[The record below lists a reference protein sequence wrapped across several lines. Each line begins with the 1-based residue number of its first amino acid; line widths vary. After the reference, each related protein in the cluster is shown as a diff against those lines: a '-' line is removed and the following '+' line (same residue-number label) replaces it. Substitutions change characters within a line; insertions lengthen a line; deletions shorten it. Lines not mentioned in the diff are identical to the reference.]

1 LERAGNGGQVLGI
14 MAEAG
19 AGKSR
24 LCAEFLDHCRAQGF
38 TVLEGRGVAHGK
50 AIPMLPILELWRAY
64 YGITEADSPRPHEQ
78 KFSGQLLSMDETYG
92 EDLPFIVDLFGVPDP
107 ANPAPTID
115 PEQRQKR
122 LHNVVKRVL
131 RDPAHSAIGSHVL
144 VLEDLH
150 WFDGASDAFLKT
162 TVESIP
168 ASRDLLLVNFRPEYQ
183 ARWMQRSYYQHLPL
197 QPLTS
202 EAIRAL
208 PQ

>member
-1 LERAGNGGQVLGI
+1 
-14 MAEAG
+14 
-19 AGKSR
+19 
-24 LCAEFLDHCRAQGF
+24 
-38 TVLEGRGVAHGK
+38 
-50 AIPMLPILELWRAY
+50 
-64 YGITEADSPRPHEQ
+64 
-78 KFSGQLLSMDETYG
+78 MDQSYG
-92 EDLPFIVDLFGVPDP
+92 EDLPIIFDLFGVPDP
-107 ANPAPTID
+107 ANPAPAID

-131 RDPAHSAIGSHVL
+131 RDPPHSAAGARVL

-150 WFDGASDAFLKT
+150 WFDGASDAFLET

-202 EAIRAL
+202 DAIRDLLRDHLGQDPSVAAL
-208 PQ
+208 PEMIEQRTNGNPFFIEEVLQIADRKRPAGRECGAPNG